1 MVLPETSN
9 GPEIKEFSS
18 MNKIVLTAAAL
29 LVAASGSAFAAN
41 GTYAK
46 KANRHV
52 VEQVDHTPT
61 ASIASPVATPR
72 VSPTDQDPFTMPDPG
87 YGQGIWGQ

>member
-1 MVLPETSN
+1 
-9 GPEIKEFSS
+9 

-41 GTYAK
+41 GTYVK

-52 VEQVDHTPT
+52 VEQVDHTRT
-61 ASIASPVATPR
+61 SSIASPMAQR
-72 VSPTDQDPFTMPDPG
+72 VSPTDQDPFTMPDAG

>member
-1 MVLPETSN
+1 
-9 GPEIKEFSS
+9 

-41 GTYAK
+41 TTHVQK
-46 KANRHV
+46 TSRHV
-52 VEQVDHTPT
+52 VEQVDHTRT
-61 ASIASPVATPR
+61 SSIASPMAAPR

>member
-1 MVLPETSN
+1 
-9 GPEIKEFSS
+9 

-41 GTYAK
+41 TTHMKQATRQ
-46 KANRHV
+46 AA
-52 VEQVDHTPT
+52 EQVDQTRT
-61 ASIASPVATPR
+61 SSIGSPAAAPR